1 MKTPL
6 ELRSHIITQI
16 GSSGAN
22 LLGTRTY
29 PLSVTQY
36 NFATSGDVITV
47 TGTTF
52 SNGDAFKVFGANLPS
67 PLVEG
72 RVYYAVQSSG
82 ATCKA
87 SLTLGGTAIT
97 LSGHNN
103 AHKHLQKYTVEPA
116 ISIIPDP
123 QFEEGGTTFPS
134 IINGSPVQ
142 YQGIEVVIY
151 NGHEGNEYSGLLNNQ
166 ARLDSEIW
174 VLLKDWNTDNTENLT
189 MAGLLITK
197 GLYIIRTVVN
207 PNPDPA
213 PLIKSIILVIGY
225 AGYI

>member
-6 ELRSHIITQI
+6 ELRSHILAQI

-29 PLSVTQY
+29 PSA
-36 NFATSGDVITV
+36 ATKYAFTAAGDVITV

-52 SNGDAFKVFGANLPS
+52 ANGNAFKLFGTNLPS
-67 PLVEG
+67 PLVENV
-72 RVYYAVQSSG
+72 VYYAVNSSG

-87 SLTLGGTAIT
+87 SLALGGAAIT
-97 LSGHNN
+97 LTTTGSGTRQ
-103 AHKHLQKYTVEPA
+103 LQKQTVEA
-116 ISIIPDP
+116 AVSIIPDS
-123 QFEEGGTTFPS
+123 QFEEGGFSFPS

-142 YQGIEVVIY
+142 YQGIEAVIY
-151 NGHEGNEYSGLLNNQ
+151 NGYEGNEYSALLNSE
-166 ARLDSEIW
+166 ARLDSELWI
-174 VLLKDWNTDNTENLT
+174 LLKDWNTDSSDNLT
-189 MAGLLITK
+189 MAGLLIAK

-213 PLIKSIILVIGY
+213 PLVKSLILVIGY
-225 AGYI
+225 AGYL